1 MASKGEIVYPV
12 DPHGESL
19 AGLLPRGN
27 VGGGGAFSPA
37 FLGSGAGF
45 RRGLDT
51 AAATSY
57 YGTLGQSPRA
67 QSVELVCCLHILLV

>member
-27 VGGGGAFSPA
+27 VGGGERSLLPS
-37 FLGSGAGF
+37 LE
-45 RRGLDT
+45 
-51 AAATSY
+51 
-57 YGTLGQSPRA
+57 
-67 QSVELVCCLHILLV
+67 VELALEGD